1 MSQLMF
7 SPSYFQALAIAE
19 DTKCPSQK
27 RVCDHYPWGETH
39 ETCARQLCMGS
50 VLEGQPVPKNKLLA
64 FQQ

>member
-7 SPSYFQALAIAE
+7 SPSYLQALAIAE

-27 RVCDHYPWGETH
+27 RVRDHNPWGKAHKTG
-39 ETCARQLCMGS
+39 ARQLCMGS
-50 VLEGQPVPKNKLLA
+50 VLKRQHVPKNKLLA